1 MIRIIRNFN
10 ALIKRRSTIIT
21 IELLRTRN
29 NILIPQIYGTHLE
42 EFNRSS
48 IHTFSLR
55 LLRSDPKH
63 PSTVNNTEQPRE
75 LSRNR

>member
-1 MIRIIRNFN
+1 MN

-21 IELLRTRN
+21 TELLRTRN
-29 NILIPQIYGTHLE
+29 NILIPQIYRTHLE

-55 LLRSDPKH
+55 FEAIPNIHLPLTTPNNR
-63 PSTVNNTEQPRE
+63 VNCLVTGNIYFPT
-75 LSRNR
+75 